1 MTLNEIETALG
12 QHLEGMTNCPPIAW
26 GNKTPPWD
34 MPGASGPKPK
44 PHLRTLHQPV
54 TRIDPTPDGSI
65 PEDKTGIWLVT
76 VVAESDMFTTE
87 ANTIAEAVAQRFRA
101 GTRLDAGSGNV
112 LIDRGE
118 PVPGF
123 HDDANNWVAP
133 VRINYQTEG

>member
-12 QHLEGMTNCPPIAW
+12 QHLAGMADCPPIAW
-26 GNKTPPWD
+26 GNKSADNALPY
-34 MPGASGPKPK
+34 
-44 PHLRTLHQPV
+44 LRTLHQPV
-54 TRIDPTPDGSI
+54 TRIDPTPDCSI

-76 VVAESDMFTTE
+76 VVTESDMFTTE

-101 GTRLDAGSGNV
+101 GTRLDAGSGKV

-118 PVPGF
+118 PVAGF
-123 HDDANNWVAP
+123 HDEANNWAVP